1 MNRSTN
7 DNDSELIETDEES
20 PSGNLSDEMKSSSES
35 SDEDEDDD
43 DFQPN
48 APKRK
53 SPLKRM
59 VTPVKKEA
67 QKKKKVQVLL
77 KPKDS
82 NANKSPLASAYSR
95 KKTASGNISRKGL
108 NNALL
113 SLSKKVLDPEETVE
127 KSLVVALLSAYQ
139 VHSPFQKTRRDFIS
153 TSTQPTTI
161 YTPRLESLA
170 SSIVSKHNED
180 PNVAQILL
188 LNLLF
193 RSVGGTLRTNLD
205 PQTCILEDM
214 DNEEWGHVVTDLV
227 DEMRHTPAD
236 HILFCA
242 DPNGAVHAA
251 GVEENNGFTDGVPI
265 THGSLGV
272 REYRKIFEEFW
283 YVLADT
289 ALSEGSMSSTSDPDD
304 AISTSTNDGEGSED
318 DERDLFDR
326 RKRKSIKT
334 SNQREKKQSNS
345 SHNDTIRYDAELVR
359 DLLVRV
365 TELVSVGQPDVRGAA
380 CIAALQMGH
389 AILDKTSLLK
399 SQLETA
405 TRQFDAAISS
415 KNKKKQNEKAI
426 SLRHRIDR
434 LRRTKADLEEIVL
447 GPVIE
452 GIFIHRYR
460 DSNMYIR
467 ASCISALSRMTIQ
480 RPDIFMV
487 DKFLKYFGWMLSD
500 KAEVVRIASVSAL
513 VAPFECFHG
522 TEKISPRR
530 NIDISTLENVIGK
543 FLTRI
548 TDCVIDIN
556 LNVQEKA
563 MKLLLLL
570 LKDGFLDDVEDET
583 IWNQINLR
591 ALARDTSPSVRRDA
605 LYFIIEQ
612 LEAFDED
619 DDDDVENNKTSKA
632 KKRSQQ
638 KISEQLIVQRLDAIA
653 SWAAHAL

>member
-1 MNRSTN
+1 M
-7 DNDSELIETDEES
+7 
-20 PSGNLSDEMKSSSES
+20 
-35 SDEDEDDD
+35 
-43 DFQPN
+43 
-48 APKRK
+48 
-53 SPLKRM
+53 
-59 VTPVKKEA
+59 
-67 QKKKKVQVLL
+67 L
-77 KPKDS
+77 KPKDN

-95 KKTASGNISRKGL
+95 KKSASGKISRKGL

-113 SLSKKVLDPEETVE
+113 SLSKKVLDPEETAE
-127 KSLVVALLSAYQ
+127 KSLVAALLSAYQ

-153 TSTQPTTI
+153 TSTQPITV

-170 SSIVSKHNED
+170 TSIVSKHNDD
-180 PNVAQILL
+180 PNVAQISL

-193 RSVGGTLRTNLD
+193 RSVGGTVRTNLD
-205 PQTCILEDM
+205 PHECILEDM

-242 DPNGAVHAA
+242 DPNGAVHASA
-251 GVEENNGFTDGVPI
+251 VEENNGFTHGVPI

-283 YVLADT
+283 YVLADV
-289 ALSEGSMSSTSDPDD
+289 ALSEGSMSSTGEPDD
-304 AISTSTNDGEGSED
+304 AISTSTNEGSDD
-318 DERDLFDR
+318 DERDPFDR
-326 RKRKSIKT
+326 RQRKSTKT
-334 SNQREKKQSNS
+334 SNQEGKKQKDS

-365 TELVSVGQPDVRGAA
+365 TELVSVGQPDVRGVA

-405 TRQFDAAISS
+405 TRQYDAALSG
-415 KNKKKQNEKAI
+415 KNKRKQNEKAV

-434 LRRTKADLEEIVL
+434 LKRTKADLEEIVL
-447 GPVIE
+447 GPLIE

-513 VAPFECFHG
+513 VAPFENFHG
-522 TEKISPRR
+522 TEKVSPRR

-543 FLTRI
+543 FLLRI
-548 TDCVIDIN
+548 TDCVIDTN
-556 LNVQEKA
+556 MNVQENA
-563 MKLLLLL
+563 MKLLLSL

-619 DDDDVENNKTSKA
+619 DEGDVENNKTSKA
-632 KKRSQQ
+632 KRRSQQ
-638 KISEQLIVQRLDAIA
+638 KISEQLMVQRLDAIA